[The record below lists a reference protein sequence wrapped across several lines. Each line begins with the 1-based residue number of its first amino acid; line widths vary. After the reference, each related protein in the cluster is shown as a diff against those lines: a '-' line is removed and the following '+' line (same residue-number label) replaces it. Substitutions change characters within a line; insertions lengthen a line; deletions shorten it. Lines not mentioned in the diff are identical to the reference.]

1 MKRIMGIAASV
12 AMAAGLLSGASVVS
26 AADTEDVTLWY
37 YWENEGHQQ
46 AMNEMIEAYNQSQ
59 DQYKMKANYVPFTDF
74 KKQLSI
80 GASAN
85 VVGTSIAAKEGH
97 PISWGTYCK
106 YSVPATLIVVM
117 ISMISI
123 FVRYF

>member
-46 AMNEMIEAYNQSQ
+46 AMNEMIEL
-59 DQYKMKANYVPFTDF
+59 T
-74 KKQLSI
+74 
-80 GASAN
+80 
-85 VVGTSIAAKEGH
+85 
-97 PISWGTYCK
+97 IS
-106 YSVPATLIVVM
+106 LR
-117 ISMISI
+117 ISTK
-123 FVRYF
+123 